1 MSSGAAGVTAA
12 LLTFGVV
19 ALLLTLGDAWVRR
32 SPLSPALLYM
42 LVGWLSGWLLGGPSL
57 QSVSGQASSWVGAT
71 ELAVLVSLFAVGT
84 RLKVPVNWRAWKVAL
99 LMAGPGMV
107 ITILL
112 GAWAGMWLLGLAWP
126 AALLLAGVLAP
137 TDPVLASEVQIR
149 GEDDRDALRLSL
161 SAEAGL
167 NDGTALPGILLALAL
182 LGAGPSSSAVW
193 AGWWWHDLLWPI
205 GGGGLIGIAAGRL
218 LGFIVAQPLHR
229 GDPIARD
236 ELLFAAFVALTWGV
250 ARWTGTSAF
259 VLVFVAAVVFNA
271 RWREPPGTA
280 SDAGTLSQRLHAFGA
295 RVERLIE
302 VGMVLAV
309 GWALSAVQASAG
321 QWAAMAAFALV
332 YLFIVRPV
340 AVYAVVRPTA
350 MSRHQRRLTAWFG
363 IRGIGT
369 LYYVAFV
376 VDRGLQPDFEP
387 VLVGAALVGIAFSV
401 ALHGV
406 SATPLMAAY
415 RQRVRGGGDTPR

>member
-1 MSSGAAGVTAA
+1 M
-12 LLTFGVV
+12 

-32 SPLSPALLYM
+32 SPLSPALLY
-42 LVGWLSGWLLGGPSL
+42 LLAGWLAGWLLGGPSL
-57 QSVSGQASSWVGAT
+57 RSVSGHASSWVAAT

-107 ITILL
+107 ITMLL
-112 GAWAGMWLLGLAWP
+112 GALAGMALLGLAWP
-126 AALLLAGVLAP
+126 AALLLAAVLAP
-137 TDPVLASEVQIR
+137 TDPVLASEVQIHS
-149 GEDDRDALRLSL
+149 EDDRDALRLSL

-167 NDGTALPGILLALAL
+167 NDGTALPVILLALAL
-182 LGAGPSSSAVW
+182 LGPNASSAFGGAW
-193 AGWWWHDLLWPI
+193 LWSDLLWPI
-205 GGGGLIGIAAGRL
+205 GGGALLGIAAGRL
-218 LGFIVAQPLHR
+218 LGFVVAQPLHR
-229 GDPIARD
+229 GEPIARD
-236 ELLFAAFVALTWGV
+236 ELLFAAFVALTWGL

-271 RWREPPGTA
+271 RWPAQESA
-280 SDAGTLSQRLHAFGA
+280 SDAGTLSQRLHAFDA

-309 GWALSAVQASAG
+309 GWALSAVEASAA
-321 QWAAMAAFALV
+321 QWVAMVAFALV
-332 YLFIVRPV
+332 YLFIVRPA

-387 VLVGAALVGIAFSV
+387 VLIGAALVGIAVSV

-415 RQRVRGGGDTPR
+415 RRRRRGGGETAR

>member
-1 MSSGAAGVTAA
+1 MTSGAIGVTAA
-12 LLTFGVV
+12 LLIFGVV

-42 LVGWLSGWLLGGPSL
+42 FSGWLAGWLLGGPSL
-57 QSVSGQASSWVGAT
+57 QTVSGHASSWVAGT

-107 ITILL
+107 ITMLL
-112 GAWAGMWLLGLAWP
+112 GAVAGMWLLGLAWP

-182 LGAGPSSSAVW
+182 LGAGSSSTVW
-193 AGWWWHDLLWPI
+193 ADWWWSDLLWPI
-205 GGGGLIGIAAGRL
+205 GGGALIGMAAGRL
-218 LGFIVAQPLHR
+218 LGFVVAQPLHR
-229 GDPIARD
+229 GNPIARD

-250 ARWTGTSAF
+250 ARATGTSAF

-271 RWREPPGTA
+271 RWREEQGLA

-302 VGMVLAV
+302 VAMVLAV
-309 GWALSAVQASAG
+309 GWALSAVQASAA

-332 YLFIVRPV
+332 YLFIVRPA

-376 VDRGLQPDFEP
+376 AEHGLDADLEP
-387 VLVGAALVGIAFSV
+387 VLIGAALVGIAFSV

-415 RQRVRGGGDTPR
+415 RRRGR

>member
-1 MSSGAAGVTAA
+1 MSGGAAGVTAA
-12 LLTFGVV
+12 LLIFGVV

-32 SPLSPALLYM
+32 SPLSPALLY
-42 LVGWLSGWLLGGPSL
+42 LLAGWLAGWLLGGPSL
-57 QSVSGQASSWVGAT
+57 QSVSGHAASWVAGT

-107 ITILL
+107 ITMLL
-112 GAWAGMWLLGLAWP
+112 GAGAGMLLLGLAWP

-182 LGAGPSSSAVW
+182 LGAGASPVVW
-193 AGWWWHDLLWPI
+193 ADWWWRDLLWPI
-205 GGGGLIGIAAGRL
+205 GGGALIGIVAGRL

-229 GDPIARD
+229 GNPIARD

-271 RWREPPGTA
+271 RWREEQGSA

-332 YLFIVRPV
+332 YLFIVRPA

-376 VDRGLQPDFEP
+376 VEHGLPPDLEP
-387 VLVGAALVGIAFSV
+387 VLIGAALVGIAFSV

-415 RQRVRGGGDTPR
+415 RRRGRRHGEAP